1 MNIRRS
7 TYLRS
12 PSGQLGSTTAGLV
25 FGLGL
30 AVAGWFAIGPDHF
43 VYAFVVQSAFLF
55 MALLT
60 GPALVDVARY
70 RYRVRPFEPRIYTL
84 LGAEALRRLL
94 GLVGWNRI
102 IEQMRR
108 TEQGA
113 SVTARFL
120 RGTEQSE
127 TGHLLGFS
135 ATAVLAIMAAATSH
149 PRGAAQ
155 ILLLGMIL
163 HLYPVMIQRI
173 TRFRITSR
181 RTNIN
186 GSGH

>member
-1 MNIRRS
+1 M
-7 TYLRS
+7 
-12 PSGQLGSTTAGLV
+12 TTGDQRTRAAGLV
-25 FGLGL
+25 FGLGS
-30 AVAGWFAIGPDHF
+30 AAAGWFAIGPDHL
-43 VYAFVVQSAFLF
+43 VYAVVVQGAFLF

-60 GPALVDVARY
+60 GPALVDIARY

-102 IEQMRR
+102 IKEMRQ

-113 SVTARFL
+113 TGIARFL

-127 TGHLLGFS
+127 TGHLLGFF

-186 GSGH
+186 GSGR

>member
-1 MNIRRS
+1 MAAPN
-7 TYLRS
+7 
-12 PSGQLGSTTAGLV
+12 GQAGSAALGLV

-30 AVAGWFAIGPDHF
+30 TVAGWFAIGPDHL
-43 VYAFVVQSAFLF
+43 VYAVVVQGAFLF
-55 MALLT
+55 MALLA
-60 GPALVDVARY
+60 GPALVDVARQ
-70 RYRVRPFEPRIYTL
+70 RYRVSPVEPRIYIL

-94 GLVGWNRI
+94 GVVGWNRI
-102 IEQMRR
+102 IMQMRR

-113 SVTARFL
+113 SGKARFL

-173 TRFRITSR
+173 TRYRINSR
-181 RTNIN
+181 RTKPREARAE
-186 GSGH
+186 GS

>member
-1 MNIRRS
+1 MAA
-7 TYLRS
+7 
-12 PSGQLGSTTAGLV
+12 PSGKPGSAPAGLV

-30 AVAGWFAIGPDHF
+30 AVAGWFTMGPDHL
-43 VYAFVVQSAFLF
+43 VYAVVVQGAFLF

-70 RYRVRPFEPRIYTL
+70 RYQVKPFEPRMYTL

-94 GLVGWNRI
+94 GLVGWNRVI
-102 IEQMRR
+102 KQMRR
-108 TEQGA
+108 TEHGESGTA
-113 SVTARFL
+113 SFL

-186 GSGH
+186 GSKH

>member
-1 MNIRRS
+1 MA
-7 TYLRS
+7 T
-12 PSGQLGSTTAGLV
+12 PSGQPGSAPAGLV

-30 AVAGWFAIGPDHF
+30 AAAGWFAMGPDHL
-43 VYAFVVQSAFLF
+43 VYAVVVQGAFLF

-60 GPALVDVARY
+60 GLALVDVARY
-70 RYRVRPFEPRIYTL
+70 RYRVRPFEPRIYKL

-102 IEQMRR
+102 IKQMRR

-113 SVTARFL
+113 SGTARFL

-135 ATAVLAIMAAATSH
+135 ATAILAFMAAATSH

-173 TRFRITSR
+173 TRFRITSH
-181 RTNIN
+181 RTSIN
-186 GSGH
+186 GSGR

>member
-1 MNIRRS
+1 M
-7 TYLRS
+7 TA
-12 PSGQLGSTTAGLV
+12 PSGQPGSAAAGLA

-30 AVAGWFAIGPDHF
+30 AVAGWFAIGPDHL
-43 VYAFVVQSAFLF
+43 VYAVVVQGAFLF

-60 GPALVDVARY
+60 APALVDVARR
-70 RYRVRPFEPRIYTL
+70 RYRVRPVEPRIYTL

-94 GLVGWNRI
+94 GLIGWNRI
-102 IEQMRR
+102 IKEMRQ

-113 SVTARFL
+113 SGTARFL

-127 TGHLLGFS
+127 TGHLLGLS
-135 ATAVLAIMAAATSH
+135 ATAALAITAAATSH
-149 PRGAAQ
+149 PRGTAQ

-173 TRFRITSR
+173 TRFRITGR

-186 GSGH
+186 GSGR